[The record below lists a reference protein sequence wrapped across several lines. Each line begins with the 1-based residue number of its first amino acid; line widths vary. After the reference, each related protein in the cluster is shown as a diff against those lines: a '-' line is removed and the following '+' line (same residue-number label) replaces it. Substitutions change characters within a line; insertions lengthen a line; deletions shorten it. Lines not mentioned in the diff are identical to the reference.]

1 MNGHHRFLHRA
12 LLTTLLLALS
22 GITAQ
27 PARSAEAATD
37 ATAITEAVRRA
48 AGAAVPADGAAR
60 GAARARADVRA
71 FYAARAHA
79 PAWHDGDGATP
90 AAIAV
95 LGALRTAGNKG
106 LSTRHY
112 DGLGLTYRLLDLP
125 LRGPPGERWADWDV
139 AVSLALARYLQDL
152 HFGRVEPGI
161 VGHGL
166 RVDATR
172 LDIAAVL
179 TAVAASTDVQGTIA
193 AVEPAFRHY
202 RLLEQQL
209 VRYRELAGTPRLT
222 ALPPLPRR
230 AVEPG
235 EEYAGAVA
243 LGKLLAALGDLP
255 DADTVTD
262 GLYSDS
268 LSQAV
273 RRFQARHGL
282 EADGRLGRGT
292 FTALTT
298 PLERRVQ
305 QIELTLERWRWLP
318 SRLESPPIIVNI
330 PAFRLYAFETT
341 DDDETRMLRMNVIVG
356 QSFRAQ
362 YTPVFAAN
370 MTHLIFNPYWDVPRS
385 ITMKELLPEIR
396 RRPGYMEQH
405 HYEIVAGQADE
416 SPVLEPTAA
425 NLGLVA
431 SGRAR
436 LRQRPG
442 DDNALGHVKFMLPN
456 SYNVYLHDTPAKSLF
471 ARARRAFSHGCVRL
485 GDPVALAEHV
495 LRGNPEWTRERI
507 VEAMQGDRP
516 QRVYLPEPIR
526 VFFVYG
532 TALATDE
539 RMFFFEDLYG
549 YDDTLAR
556 ALRTAP

>member
-1 MNGHHRFLHRA
+1 M
-12 LLTTLLLALS
+12 LLIIPLLILL
-22 GITAQ
+22 GISAQ
-27 PARSAEAATD
+27 PARSAEAATV
-37 ATAITEAVRRA
+37 ATAITEAIQRA
-48 AGAAVPADGAAR
+48 AGAAAPPAAAAR

-71 FYAARAHA
+71 FYTARAHA
-79 PAWHDGDGATP
+79 AAWHDDDGATP

-95 LGALRTAGNKG
+95 LRALRTAGNKG
-106 LSTRHY
+106 LNAGHY
-112 DGLGLTYRLLDLP
+112 DGLGLTYRLLELP
-125 LRGPPGERWADWDV
+125 LRGPPAERWADWDV

-152 HFGRVEPGI
+152 HFGRVEPGV

-179 TAVAASTDVQGTIA
+179 AAIVDSRDIEATIA
-193 AVEPAFRHY
+193 SVEPAFRHY

-209 VRYRELAGTPRLT
+209 VRYRELAATPGLT
-222 ALPPLPRR
+222 ALPPLPKRTI
-230 AVEPG
+230 EPG
-235 EEYAGAVA
+235 EDYAGAAA
-243 LGKLLAALGDLP
+243 LANLLAALGDLP
-255 DADTVTD
+255 DADIVTD
-262 GLYSDS
+262 GHYGEP

-273 RRFQARHGL
+273 QRFQRRHGL
-282 EADGRLGRGT
+282 EVDGRLGRGS
-292 FTALTT
+292 FAALTT

-341 DDDETRMLRMNVIVG
+341 DDDESRMLRMNVIVG
-356 QSFRAQ
+356 QSFRTQ
-362 YTPVFAAN
+362 HTPVFAAN

-385 ITMKELLPEIR
+385 IAMKELLPEIR
-396 RRPGYMEQH
+396 RRPGYMERN
-405 HYEIVAGQADE
+405 HYEIVAGQTDE
-416 SPVLEPTAA
+416 SPVLAPTAA
-425 NLGLVA
+425 NLGLIA
-431 SGRAR
+431 SGQAR

-442 DDNALGHVKFMLPN
+442 DDNSLGRVKFMLPN

-495 LRGNPEWTRERI
+495 LRGSPEWTRERI
-507 VEAMQGDRP
+507 LEAMQGDRP

-539 RMFFFEDLYG
+539 QMFFFEDLYG
-549 YDDTLAR
+549 HDDTLAR